1 MKIVFLG
8 CGYLGY
14 NLYVL
19 LKDRFQAEIWGI
31 DSPYVPMTD
40 SFRYVDALNPE
51 ELSKMDM
58 EDAVIVDTIA
68 LVANDASDI
77 NEAEALEKI
86 FGTYRELLKVV
97 KEGHARRFVFFSSGG
112 TVYGDSHEPIC
123 ENSALHPVSLYAKSK
138 AGIEEVI
145 RNSGADYLI
154 LRLSNP
160 FGGYQVAG
168 KRQGV
173 IPILIRKAYLNET
186 FEMWASDDSVRDY
199 FYITDLAEAIAGLIQ
214 NDVNCETVNVGSGE
228 PISLSRVIY
237 EVEKSTGKEIKVE
250 YKKSSVHVVQAIVL
264 NIDKLK
270 SLTGY
275 EPKVSFEEGVR
286 LETERIRKELG
297 L

>member
-1 MKIVFLG
+1 MKVVFLG

-14 NLYVL
+14 NLYSF
-19 LKDRFQAEIWGI
+19 LKDRFQAEMWGI
-31 DSPYVPMTD
+31 DSPYVPLID
-40 SFRYVDALNPE
+40 NFKYVDAFDPS

-68 LVANDASDI
+68 LVANDATSE

-86 FGTYRELLKVV
+86 FDTYRNLLKVI
-97 KEGHARRFVFFSSGG
+97 KEGNARRFVFFSSGG
-112 TVYGDSHEPIC
+112 TVYGDSHEPIS
-123 ENSALHPVSLYAKSK
+123 EDSALHPVSLYAKSK

-145 RNSGADYLI
+145 RESGADYLI

-160 FGGYQVAG
+160 FGGYQIAG

-199 FYITDLAEAIAGLIQ
+199 FYITDLAEAIAGLITA
-214 NDVNCETVNVGSGE
+214 DVSRETVNVGSGE

-250 YKKSSVHVVQAIVL
+250 YKKSAVHVVQAIVL
-264 NIDKLK
+264 NIDKLV

-275 EPKVSFEEGVR
+275 APKVTFEEGVR